1 LARLS
6 VRSVNEFINIKVY
19 GGEIGIRTL
28 GTLLRYAGFQDQPR
42 DQRNG
47 DFHAV
52 KKDFAGFSKGR
63 AFNREWQGH
72 SDSIR
77 Y

>member
-1 LARLS
+1 MVGSQRFNKVLS
-6 VRSVNEFINIKVY
+6 VGEGVY

-42 DQRNG
+42 DKRNG